1 MSVEF
6 LPVYGQQTIQL
17 PAGSMILSVTG
28 SQSRF
33 CNHANLY
40 YMPSARDSEPGP
52 PNQPVEVYMYDVG
65 DDVTISLNESVY
77 LGVINMHGTDY
88 NVFIR
93 VPVGSDVNV
102 YKKIFG

>member
-1 MSVEF
+1 
-6 LPVYGQQTIQL
+6 
-17 PAGSMILSVTG
+17 
-28 SQSRF
+28 
-33 CNHANLY
+33 
-40 YMPSARDSEPGP
+40 
-52 PNQPVEVYMYDVG
+52 MYDVG